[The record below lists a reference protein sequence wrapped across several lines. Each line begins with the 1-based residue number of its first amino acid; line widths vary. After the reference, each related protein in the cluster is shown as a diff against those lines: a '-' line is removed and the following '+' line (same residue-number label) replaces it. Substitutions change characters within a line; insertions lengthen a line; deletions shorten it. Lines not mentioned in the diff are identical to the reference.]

1 MKKNETNLLLVHSH
15 QPPTVE
21 IDQAASSI
29 YIRFKRGR
37 VARTIRHQSK
47 WPLVTVD
54 LDADGDVLGVECVG
68 VKRFN
73 LPGVLKTA
81 HVQAPAEAVTRAD
94 FQFASSPQPAEV

>member
-1 MKKNETNLLLVHSH
+1 MKKNETNLLLVHSS

-29 YIRFKRGR
+29 YVRFKRGK
-37 VARTIRHQSK
+37 VARTIRHESK

-54 LDADGDVLGVECVG
+54 LDAEGDVLGVECVG

-73 LPGVLKTA
+73 LQGVLKTA
-81 HVQAPAEAVTRAD
+81 RVQAPAEAVTHAD
-94 FQFASSPQPAEV
+94 FQFASKPEPAEV